1 MREYVDRFA
10 AGNQLASAVLRL
22 ALKPPVVVLGL
33 ARGGV
38 PVAVPVARA
47 LRAPLDVML
56 VRKLAAPW
64 QPEFA
69 LGAIA
74 TGGVVVRDTS
84 DPSLIAP
91 EDFEAVLARQTQELE
106 RRVQAYRAARPAVQL
121 RGSTVVLV
129 DDGLATG
136 YTMLAAIRS
145 ARGAGAARIVVACP
159 VGSTNARAL
168 IAAEADDVVIP
179 LLPSEFAAVG
189 EWYRDFEQ
197 IDDAEVRRL
206 LLEASRGYA
215 ASRQV
220 TGRHD
225 DAG

>member
-1 MREYVDRFA
+1 MRDYVDRFT
-10 AGNQLASAVLRL
+10 AGQQLAGAVLRL
-22 ALKPPVVVLGL
+22 ALTPPLVVLGL

-84 DPSLIAP
+84 DPSLITP
-91 EDFEAVLARQTQELE
+91 EEFDTVLAQQTRELE
-106 RRVQAYRAARPAVQL
+106 RREQAYRAARPAVQL

-129 DDGLATG
+129 ETVSPR
-136 YTMLAAIRS
+136 AIPCWPPS
-145 ARGAGAARIVVACP
+145 ARRARRVRYASWSP
-159 VGSTNARAL
+159 A
-168 IAAEADDVVIP
+168 
-179 LLPSEFAAVG
+179 PSAPPTRG
-189 EWYRDFEQ
+189 HSSPP
-197 IDDAEVRRL
+197 RR
-206 LLEASRGYA
+206 
-215 ASRQV
+215 
-220 TGRHD
+220 TTW
-225 DAG
+225 

>member
-1 MREYVDRFA
+1 MRDYADRLT
-10 AGNQLASAVLRL
+10 AGRQLAQALQRL
-22 ALKPPVVVLGL
+22 HLKPPLVVLGL

-47 LRAPLDVML
+47 LHAPLDVML

-74 TGGVVVRDTS
+74 PGGVVVRDTS
-84 DPSLIAP
+84 DPSLITP
-91 EDFEAVLARQTQELE
+91 EEFEAVLAQQTHELE
-106 RRVQAYRAARPAVQL
+106 RRGQAYRAARPEVQL

-136 YTMLAAIRS
+136 YTMLAAVRS

-159 VGSTNARAL
+159 VGSLDARAL
-168 IAAEADDVVIP
+168 IAAEADDVMIP
-179 LLPSEFAAVG
+179 LLPREFSAVG

-197 IDDAEVRRL
+197 VDDAEVRRL

-215 ASRQV
+215 ASRQI
-220 TGRHD
+220 TGRRD

>member
-1 MREYVDRFA
+1 
-10 AGNQLASAVLRL
+10 
-22 ALKPPVVVLGL
+22 
-33 ARGGV
+33 
-38 PVAVPVARA
+38 
-47 LRAPLDVML
+47 ML

-84 DPSLIAP
+84 DPSLITP
-91 EDFEAVLARQTQELE
+91 EEFDTVLAQQTRELE
-106 RRVQAYRAARPAVQL
+106 RREQAYRAARPAVQL

-136 YTMLAAIRS
+136 YTMLAAVRS
-145 ARGAGAARIVVACP
+145 ARAAGAVRIVVACP

-168 IAAEADDVVIP
+168 LAAEADDVVIP
-179 LLPSEFAAVG
+179 LLPREFAAVG

-197 IDDAEVRRL
+197 VDDAEVRRL
-206 LLEASRGYA
+206 LVEVSRGYA
-215 ASRQV
+215 ASREI
-220 TGRHD
+220 TGRRD